1 MLHDFKPADDGLD
14 KAQRKAEIDRLREK
28 LAAQQQSVMAAKLPV
43 VVLVEGWDC
52 AGKGHLI
59 NELISEMD
67 PRFYRVAVYKR
78 VPENEER
85 YPFLRKFFEPLP
97 ENGKF
102 LFMDTGWMEDC
113 VYKYLR
119 REITAE
125 EYERRVDACNIFERQ
140 LRDNGY
146 IVVKLFLHISRE
158 EQLSRIAELRENID
172 TEWRVTGDDLWQHK
186 EYKAFRRAYGE
197 FMEKTS
203 VCGEWHVLDAGN
215 RKKRLLAGFRA
226 ITEAIDNGLENGRCI
241 GKAGKNDFPLLG
253 TPSLRDADLTKSVAP
268 EEYKAELK
276 RLQEKL
282 AALHNKIYRKRI
294 PVVICYEGWDAA
306 GKGGNIR
313 RLAYPLDPR
322 GFDVIPIAS
331 PTPGE
336 LARHYLWRF
345 WTRLPRSG
353 HVTIFDR
360 SWYGR
365 VMVERIEGWDAA
377 GKGGNIRRL
386 AYPLDPRGFD
396 VIPIASPTPGELA
409 RHYLWRFWT
418 RLPRSG
424 HVTIF
429 DRSWYGRVMVE
440 RIEGYCG
447 EDDWKR
453 AYGEINEFE
462 KELADYGTI
471 VLKFWIHIDP
481 ETQLERF
488 ELRQNTP
495 EKQWKITDE
504 DWRNREKWPLYETAV
519 EEMLQKTSTAYA
531 PWHII
536 ESVDKKYARI
546 RVLQIVTDALEQ
558 AVNEHITR
566 GVKKECAK
574 PKKDRS

>member
-1 MLHDFKPADDGLD
+1 
-14 KAQRKAEIDRLREK
+14 
-28 LAAQQQSVMAAKLPV
+28 
-43 VVLVEGWDC
+43 
-52 AGKGHLI
+52 
-59 NELISEMD
+59 
-67 PRFYRVAVYKR
+67 
-78 VPENEER
+78 
-85 YPFLRKFFEPLP
+85 
-97 ENGKF
+97 
-102 LFMDTGWMEDC
+102 MDTGWMEDC

-365 VMVERIEGWDAA
+365 VMVERIEG
-377 GKGGNIRRL
+377 
-386 AYPLDPRGFD
+386 
-396 VIPIASPTPGELA
+396 
-409 RHYLWRFWT
+409 
-418 RLPRSG
+418 
-424 HVTIF
+424 
-429 DRSWYGRVMVE
+429 
-440 RIEGYCG
+440 YCG

>member
-14 KAQRKAEIDRLREK
+14 KAQRKAEIARLRERI
-28 LAAQQQSVMAAKLPV
+28 AAQQQSVMAAKLPV

-78 VPENEER
+78 VPEDEER
-85 YPFLRKFFEPLP
+85 YPFLHKFFEPLP

-119 REITAE
+119 REITAD
-125 EYERRVDACNIFERQ
+125 EYERRVEACKIFERQ

-146 IVVKLFLHISRE
+146 IVIKLFLHISRE
-158 EQLSRIAELRENID
+158 EQLARIAQLREDID
-172 TEWRVTGDDLWQHK
+172 TEWRVTQDDLWQQK
-186 EYKAFRRAYGE
+186 EYNRFRRAYE
-197 FMEKTS
+197 DFMEET
-203 VCGEWHVLDAGN
+203 GEWHILDAGS
-215 RKKRLLAGFRA
+215 RKKRLLMGFRA
-226 ITEAIDNGLENGRCI
+226 VTETIDKALADGRYT
-241 GKAGKNDFPLLG
+241 GKAGKNAFPLLG
-253 TPSLRDADLTKSVAP
+253 GPSLRNADLTRSLTP

-282 AALHNKIYRKRI
+282 AVLHNKIYRKRI

-345 WTRLPRSG
+345 WTRLP
-353 HVTIFDR
+353 
-360 SWYGR
+360 
-365 VMVERIEGWDAA
+365 
-377 GKGGNIRRL
+377 K
-386 AYPLDPRGFD
+386 
-396 VIPIASPTPGELA
+396 
-409 RHYLWRFWT
+409 
-418 RLPRSG
+418 SG

-440 RIEGYCG
+440 RIEGYCS

-574 PKKDRS
+574 PKKDRN